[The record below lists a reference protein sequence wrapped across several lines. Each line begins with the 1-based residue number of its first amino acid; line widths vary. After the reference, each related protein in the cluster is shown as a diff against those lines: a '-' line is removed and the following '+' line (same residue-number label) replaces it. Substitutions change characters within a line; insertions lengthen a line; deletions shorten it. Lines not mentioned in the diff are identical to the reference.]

1 MLRRKARMLCVCN
14 PQPSLKELCR
24 NGRLWQGCRHSVK
37 KRQLALTGSELIIF
51 LTLFLILGLPPSFCS
66 FTFSSKTAGKSN
78 RSAER
83 LQQILKEGAN
93 RAIGLGYLFYGAYT
107 VAKRL
112 TCLRRQISALLV
124 KDQYILSTNY
134 NGAPD
139 GLAHCVDIGCWRQQ
153 MNVPSGERHELCRD
167 LHAEQNAII

>member
-1 MLRRKARMLCVCN
+1 M
-14 PQPSLKELCR
+14 
-24 NGRLWQGCRHSVK
+24 
-37 KRQLALTGSELIIF
+37 TGSEPIIF

-78 RSAER
+78 GSAEK